1 MNKIFVALLAVFLI
15 QTSVQAVDK
24 IRISTPGD
32 ASQFTMH
39 LAQRRGFLKEE
50 GFEAEVI
57 TISGPVANVALSNGD
72 IDYFSGFGSALRSIL
87 QGLPLRI
94 VACYR
99 PTPHFLL
106 QAGLSSNQS
115 KISRARPSGLLHL
128 AVARSWSGG

>member
-1 MNKIFVALLAVFLI
+1 MITLWVVLLTTIFL
-15 QTSVQAVDK
+15 QTSVHATDK

-72 IDYFSGFGSALRSIL
+72 IDYFSGFGSARRS
-87 QGLPLRI
+87 
-94 VACYR
+94 
-99 PTPHFLL
+99 
-106 QAGLSSNQS
+106 SS
-115 KISRARPSGLLHL
+115 
-128 AVARSWSGG
+128 